1 MEKDLTTLFTGRHLI
16 HLEETS
22 STNSYL
28 LESLKQR
35 PLPEGAVV
43 RSDNQKAGRGQA
55 GSRWESDPNKNLL
68 LSFLFYPS
76 FISPQDIFLVNQSF
90 SLGILD
96 FARHHLPDPVT
107 IKWPNDIYWKDQKVA
122 GLLIENS
129 IGTSGLSFSIL
140 GVGINVNQKVF
151 SSYLANPTS
160 FINITGKSFDLDELF
175 NSLCS
180 FLEARYLQLK
190 RDGREGISEDY
201 SASLFGLGVKQL
213 FESKGET
220 FLGRIVDVDKNGKLI
235 VTAET
240 GDAKVFDLK
249 DIKYPIRS

>member
-16 HLEETS
+16 HIEETG
-22 STNSYL
+22 STNTYL
-28 LESLKQR
+28 LELLKQKQ
-35 PLPEGAVV
+35 LPEGAVV
-43 RSDNQKAGRGQA
+43 RADNQHSGRGQA
-55 GSRWESDPNKNLL
+55 GSRWESEPGQNLL

-76 FISPQDIFLVNQSF
+76 FIAPQDIFLVNKSF

-96 FARHHLPDPVT
+96 FARHYLPQPVT

-129 IGTSGLSFSIL
+129 IGTSGLSYSIL
-140 GVGINVNQKVF
+140 GVGININQKVF

-160 FINITGKSFDLDELF
+160 FINITGKTFDLDELF
-175 NSLCS
+175 NALCS

-190 RDGREGISEDY
+190 RDGRDIISDDY
-201 SASLFGLGVKQL
+201 SAALFSQGVKQL

-220 FLGRIVDVDKNGKLI
+220 FVGKIVDVDRNGKLI
-235 VTAET
+235 VTTET
-240 GDAKVFDLK
+240 GDARVFDLK
-249 DIKYPIRS
+249 DIKYPVRS